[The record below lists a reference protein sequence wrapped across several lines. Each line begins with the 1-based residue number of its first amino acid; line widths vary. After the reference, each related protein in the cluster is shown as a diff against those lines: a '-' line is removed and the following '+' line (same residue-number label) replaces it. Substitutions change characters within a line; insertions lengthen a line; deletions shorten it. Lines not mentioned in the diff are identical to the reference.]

1 VIGNRP
7 RTKEETI
14 AKTQSQLIPKPFVS
28 FVYSKKGAL
37 KMRKF
42 SLMMLALL
50 MALSLIAAPS
60 FHAATAQSAEPLKIG
75 VLTDLSAVLQLYG
88 VELDNGLTLGFQYA
102 TDGTLEVAGRPVE
115 LIFRDYANDAEL
127 AATQARELIEVEGV
141 EVLVGAPSSGVTL
154 GLIDIAAEYGVIL
167 MAGPAADP
175 RITGEFF
182 KPTTFRA
189 CRNSY
194 QDAFDIAS
202 WAIANVGTNYIQ
214 LAPDYAFG
222 YGSVAAFDY
231 AFTQKGAS
239 FVGDAIY
246 APTDTTEFTPYL
258 QQVIDS
264 GADGVIITWAGA
276 SAITLFQ
283 QASELGLGV
292 DPDKPVIITG
302 FNSNDIVKAFADPSQ
317 IGNIG
322 LIVYHYTLPN
332 NPINDWLVEHHKAD
346 YNDVPDLFTECGF
359 ATAQA
364 LAAGIEKANGSTL
377 PEDLIPA
384 LEGLQWDGPKGS
396 YYMRPED
403 HQALMPM
410 YVVKLVSLDDPDQK
424 YYELVAEVSAEDAA
438 PPCES
443 GADRSSDTLDC
454 TPIADRTQ

>member
-1 VIGNRP
+1 
-7 RTKEETI
+7 
-14 AKTQSQLIPKPFVS
+14 
-28 FVYSKKGAL
+28 
-37 KMRKF
+37 MRKRT
-42 SLMMLALL
+42 L
-50 MALSLIAAPS
+50 MALLLVLALAVGMVP
-60 FHAATAQSAEPLKIG
+60 ARAQEGEPLKVG
-75 VLTDLSAVLQLYG
+75 LLTDLSAVLQLYG
-88 VELDNGLTLGFQYA
+88 VELQNGLMLGLEYA
-102 TDGTLEVAGRPVE
+102 TDGTMTVAGRPIEV
-115 LIFRDYANDAEL
+115 IVRDYANDAEL

-141 EVLVGAPSSGVTL
+141 EILVGAPSSGVTQ

-167 MAGPAADP
+167 LAGPAADP

-202 WAIANVGTNYIQ
+202 WAVENVGTRYIQ

-222 YGSVAAFDY
+222 YGSAAAFDY
-231 AFTQKGAS
+231 AFILKGAE
-239 FVGDAIY
+239 FVAPTIF

-276 SAITLFQ
+276 SAINLFQ
-283 QASELGLGV
+283 QATELGLGV
-292 DPDKPVIITG
+292 DPTKPAIITG
-302 FNSNDIVKAFADPSQ
+302 FNSNDIVKAFADESQ

-322 LIVYHYTLPN
+322 LIVYHYTAPKTE
-332 NPINDWLVEHHKAD
+332 INDWLVQRHKEV
-346 YNDVPDLFTECGF
+346 YSDVPDLFTECGF

-364 LAAGIEKANGSTL
+364 LVYGVEKAGGSTL

-384 LEGLQWDGPKGS
+384 LEGLTWEGPKGT
-396 YYMRPED
+396 YTIRPED

-410 YVVKLVSLDDPDQK
+410 YVVRLANLDDPDQA
-424 YYELVAEVSAEDAA
+424 YYELIAEVSAEDAA

-443 GADRSSDTLDC
+443 GADRSSETLDC
-454 TPIADRTQ
+454 TPLAQRNP

>member
-1 VIGNRP
+1 
-7 RTKEETI
+7 
-14 AKTQSQLIPKPFVS
+14 
-28 FVYSKKGAL
+28 
-37 KMRKF
+37 MRKRT
-42 SLMMLALL
+42 LIALL
-50 MALSLIAAPS
+50 LVLTMAVGMVPAR
-60 FHAATAQSAEPLKIG
+60 AQEGEPLKIG
-75 VLTDLSAVLQLYG
+75 LLTDLSAVLQLYG
-88 VELDNGLTLGFQYA
+88 VELQNGLMLGLEYA
-102 TDGTLEVAGRPVE
+102 TDGTMTVAGRPIEV
-115 LIFRDYANDAEL
+115 IVRDYANDAEL

-141 EVLVGAPSSGVTL
+141 EILVGAPSSGVTQ
-154 GLIDIAAEYGVIL
+154 GLIDIAAEYDVIL

-202 WAIANVGTNYIQ
+202 WAVENVGTRYIQ

-222 YGSVAAFDY
+222 YGSAAAFEY
-231 AFTQKGAS
+231 AFTQKGAE
-239 FVGDAIY
+239 FVAPTIF

-276 SAITLFQ
+276 SAINLFQ
-283 QASELGLGV
+283 QATELGLGV
-292 DPDKPVIITG
+292 DPDKPAIITG
-302 FNSNDIVKAFADPSQ
+302 FNSNDIVKAFADESQ

-322 LIVYHYTLPN
+322 LIVYHYTAPKTE
-332 NPINDWLVEHHKAD
+332 INDWLVQRHKEV

-364 LAAGIEKANGSTL
+364 LVYGVEKAGGSTL

-384 LEGLQWDGPKGS
+384 LEGLTWEGPKGT

-410 YVVKLVSLDDPDQK
+410 YVVRLANLDDPDQA

-443 GADRSSDTLDC
+443 GADRSSETLDC
-454 TPIADRTQ
+454 TPLAQRTQ

>member
-1 VIGNRP
+1 
-7 RTKEETI
+7 
-14 AKTQSQLIPKPFVS
+14 
-28 FVYSKKGAL
+28 
-37 KMRKF
+37 MRKRT
-42 SLMMLALL
+42 LIALL
-50 MALSLIAAPS
+50 LVLAMAVGMVPAR
-60 FHAATAQSAEPLKIG
+60 AQEGEPLKIG
-75 VLTDLSAVLQLYG
+75 LLTDLSAVLQLYG
-88 VELDNGLTLGFQYA
+88 VELQNGLMLGLEYA
-102 TDGTLEVAGRPVE
+102 TDGTMTVAGRPIEV
-115 LIFRDYANDAEL
+115 IVRDYANDAEL

-141 EVLVGAPSSGVTL
+141 EILVGAPSSGVTQ

-202 WAIANVGTNYIQ
+202 WAVENVGTRYIQ

-222 YGSVAAFDY
+222 YGSAAAFDY
-231 AFTQKGAS
+231 AFTLRGAE
-239 FVGDAIY
+239 FVAPTIF

-276 SAITLFQ
+276 SAINLFQ
-283 QASELGLGV
+283 QATELGLGV
-292 DPDKPVIITG
+292 DPDKPAIITG
-302 FNSNDIVKAFADPSQ
+302 FNSNDIVKAFADESQ

-322 LIVYHYTLPN
+322 LIVYHYTAPKTE
-332 NPINDWLVEHHKAD
+332 INDWLVQRHKEV

-364 LAAGIEKANGSTL
+364 LVYGVEKAGGSTL

-384 LEGLQWDGPKGS
+384 LEGLTWEGPKGT
-396 YYMRPED
+396 YTIRPED

-410 YVVKLVSLDDPDQK
+410 YVVRLVNLDDPDQA

-443 GADRSSDTLDC
+443 GADRSSETLDC
-454 TPIADRTQ
+454 TPLAQRTP

>member
-1 VIGNRP
+1 
-7 RTKEETI
+7 
-14 AKTQSQLIPKPFVS
+14 
-28 FVYSKKGAL
+28 
-37 KMRKF
+37 MRKRT
-42 SLMMLALL
+42 LMTLLFVLALTVG
-50 MALSLIAAPS
+50 MVPAR
-60 FHAATAQSAEPLKIG
+60 AQEGEPLKIG
-75 VLTDLSAVLQLYG
+75 LLTDLSAVLQLYG
-88 VELDNGLTLGFQYA
+88 VELQNGLMLGLEYA
-102 TDGTLEVAGRPVE
+102 TDGTMTVAGRPIEV
-115 LIFRDYANDAEL
+115 IVRDYANDAEL

-141 EVLVGAPSSGVTL
+141 EILVGAPSSGVTQ
-154 GLIDIAAEYGVIL
+154 GLVDIAAEYGVIL

-202 WAIANVGTNYIQ
+202 WAVENVGTRYIQ

-222 YGSVAAFDY
+222 YGSAAAFDY
-231 AFTQKGAS
+231 AFTLRGAE
-239 FVGDAIY
+239 FVAPTIF

-276 SAITLFQ
+276 SAINLFQ
-283 QASELGLGV
+283 QATELGLGV
-292 DPDKPVIITG
+292 DPDKPAIITG
-302 FNSNDIVKAFADPSQ
+302 FNSNDIVKAFADESQ

-322 LIVYHYTLPN
+322 LIVYHYTAPKTE
-332 NPINDWLVEHHKAD
+332 INDWLVQRHKEV

-364 LAAGIEKANGSTL
+364 LVYGVEKAGGSTL

-384 LEGLQWDGPKGS
+384 LEGLTWEGPKGT

-410 YVVKLVSLDDPDQK
+410 YVVRLVNLDDPDQA
-424 YYELVAEVSAEDAA
+424 YYELIAEVSAEDAA

-443 GADRSSDTLDC
+443 GADRSSETLDC
-454 TPIADRTQ
+454 TPLAQRTP

>member
-1 VIGNRP
+1 MHK
-7 RTKEETI
+7 RT
-14 AKTQSQLIPKPFVS
+14 
-28 FVYSKKGAL
+28 
-37 KMRKF
+37 
-42 SLMMLALL
+42 L
-50 MALSLIAAPS
+50 MALLLVLALAVGMVPA
-60 FHAATAQSAEPLKIG
+60 HAQEGEPLKIG
-75 VLTDLSAVLQLYG
+75 LLTDLSAVLQLYG
-88 VELDNGLTLGFQYA
+88 VELQNGLTLGLEYA
-102 TDGTLEVAGRPVE
+102 TDGTMTVAGRPIEV
-115 LIFRDYANDAEL
+115 IVRDYANDAEL

-141 EVLVGAPSSGVTL
+141 EILVGAPSSGVTQ
-154 GLIDIAAEYGVIL
+154 GLVDIAAEYGVIL
-167 MAGPAADP
+167 LAGPAADP

-202 WAIANVGTNYIQ
+202 WAVENVGTRYIQ

-222 YGSVAAFDY
+222 YGSAAAFDY
-231 AFTQKGAS
+231 AFTLRGAE
-239 FVGDAIY
+239 FVAPTIF

-276 SAITLFQ
+276 SAINLFQ
-283 QASELGLGV
+283 QATELGLGV
-292 DPDKPVIITG
+292 DPNKPAIITG
-302 FNSNDIVKAFADPSQ
+302 FNSNDIVKAFADESQ

-322 LIVYHYTLPN
+322 LIVYHYTAPKTE
-332 NPINDWLVEHHKAD
+332 INDWLVQRHKEV

-364 LAAGIEKANGSTL
+364 LVYGVEKAGGSTL

-384 LEGLQWDGPKGS
+384 LEGLTWEGPKGT
-396 YYMRPED
+396 YTMRPED

-410 YVVKLVSLDDPDQK
+410 YVVRLVNLDDPDQA
-424 YYELVAEVSAEDAA
+424 YYELIAEVSAEDAA

-443 GADRSSDTLDC
+443 GADRSSETLDC
-454 TPIADRTQ
+454 TPLAQRTP

>member
-1 VIGNRP
+1 
-7 RTKEETI
+7 
-14 AKTQSQLIPKPFVS
+14 
-28 FVYSKKGAL
+28 
-37 KMRKF
+37 MRRF
-42 SLMMLALL
+42 SLMTLALL

-60 FHAATAQSAEPLKIG
+60 FHAATAQQSSEPLKIG

-102 TDGTLEVAGRPVE
+102 TDSTMEIDGHPVE

-127 AATQARELIEVEGV
+127 AASQARELIEVDGA

-154 GLIDIAAEYGVIL
+154 GLVDIAAEYGVIL

-194 QDAFDIAS
+194 HDAFAIAS
-202 WAIANVGTNYIQ
+202 WAVENVGTNYIQ

-222 YGSVAAFDY
+222 YGSVAAFNY
-231 AFTQKGAS
+231 AFGQKGAT

-264 GADGVIITWAGA
+264 GADGVIITWAG
-276 SAITLFQ
+276 SSSINLFQ

-302 FNSNDIVKAFADPSQ
+302 FGSNRDVKAGTDPSQ
-317 IGNIG
+317 IGSIG

-332 NPINDWLVEHHKAD
+332 NPINDWLVEHHKAEYD
-346 YNDVPDLFTECGF
+346 GDVPDLFTECGF

-364 LAAGIEKANGSTL
+364 LTAGIEKANGSTL

-410 YVVKLVSLDDPDQK
+410 YVVKLVNLDDPDQK
-424 YYELVAEVSAEDAA
+424 YYELVAEVSAQDAA

-454 TPIADRTQ
+454 TPLADRTQ

>member
-1 VIGNRP
+1 MHK
-7 RTKEETI
+7 RT
-14 AKTQSQLIPKPFVS
+14 
-28 FVYSKKGAL
+28 
-37 KMRKF
+37 
-42 SLMMLALL
+42 L
-50 MALSLIAAPS
+50 MALLLVLALAVGMVPA
-60 FHAATAQSAEPLKIG
+60 HAQEGEPLKIG
-75 VLTDLSAVLQLYG
+75 LLTDLSAVLQLYG
-88 VELDNGLTLGFQYA
+88 VELQNGLTLGLEYA
-102 TDGTLEVAGRPVE
+102 TDGTMTVAGRPIEV
-115 LIFRDYANDAEL
+115 IVRDYANDAEL

-141 EVLVGAPSSGVTL
+141 EILVGAPSSGVTQ
-154 GLIDIAAEYGVIL
+154 GLVDIAAEYGVIL
-167 MAGPAADP
+167 LAGPAADP

-202 WAIANVGTNYIQ
+202 WAVENVGTRYIQ

-222 YGSVAAFDY
+222 YGSAAAFDY
-231 AFTQKGAS
+231 AFTLRGAE
-239 FVGDAIY
+239 FVAPTIF

-276 SAITLFQ
+276 SAINLFQ
-283 QASELGLGV
+283 QATELGLGV
-292 DPDKPVIITG
+292 DPNKPAIITG
-302 FNSNDIVKAFADPSQ
+302 FNSNDIVKAFADESQ

-322 LIVYHYTLPN
+322 LIVYHYTAPKTE
-332 NPINDWLVEHHKAD
+332 INDWLVQRHKEV

-364 LAAGIEKANGSTL
+364 LVYGVEKAGGSTL

-384 LEGLQWDGPKGS
+384 LEGLTWEGPKGT
-396 YYMRPED
+396 YTMRPED

-410 YVVKLVSLDDPDQK
+410 YVVRLANLDDPDQA
-424 YYELVAEVSAEDAA
+424 YYELIAEVSAEDAA

-443 GADRSSDTLDC
+443 GADRSSETLDC
-454 TPIADRTQ
+454 TPLAQRTP

>member
-1 VIGNRP
+1 MHK
-7 RTKEETI
+7 RT
-14 AKTQSQLIPKPFVS
+14 
-28 FVYSKKGAL
+28 
-37 KMRKF
+37 
-42 SLMMLALL
+42 L
-50 MALSLIAAPS
+50 MALLLVLALAVGMVP
-60 FHAATAQSAEPLKIG
+60 ARAQEGEPLKIG
-75 VLTDLSAVLQLYG
+75 LLTDLSAVLQLYG
-88 VELDNGLTLGFQYA
+88 VELQNGLMLGLEYA
-102 TDGTLEVAGRPVE
+102 TDGTMTVAGRPIEV
-115 LIFRDYANDAEL
+115 IVRDYANDAEL

-141 EVLVGAPSSGVTL
+141 EILVGAPSSGVTQ

-167 MAGPAADP
+167 LAGPAADP

-202 WAIANVGTNYIQ
+202 WAVENVGTRYIQ

-222 YGSVAAFDY
+222 YGSAAAFDY
-231 AFTQKGAS
+231 AFTLRGAE
-239 FVGDAIY
+239 FVAPTIF

-276 SAITLFQ
+276 SAINLFQ
-283 QASELGLGV
+283 QATELGLGV
-292 DPDKPVIITG
+292 DPTKPAIITG
-302 FNSNDIVKAFADPSQ
+302 FNSNDIVKAFADESQ

-322 LIVYHYTLPN
+322 LIVYHYTAPKTE
-332 NPINDWLVEHHKAD
+332 INDWLVQRHKEV

-364 LAAGIEKANGSTL
+364 LVYGIEKAGGSTL

-384 LEGLQWDGPKGS
+384 LEGLTWEGPKGT
-396 YYMRPED
+396 YTMRPED

-410 YVVKLVSLDDPDQK
+410 YVVRLANLDDPDQA
-424 YYELVAEVSAEDAA
+424 YYELIAEVSAEDAA

-443 GADRSSDTLDC
+443 GADRSSETLDC
-454 TPIADRTQ
+454 TPLAQRTP

>member
-1 VIGNRP
+1 
-7 RTKEETI
+7 
-14 AKTQSQLIPKPFVS
+14 
-28 FVYSKKGAL
+28 
-37 KMRKF
+37 MRKRT
-42 SLMMLALL
+42 L
-50 MALSLIAAPS
+50 MALLLVLALAVGMVP
-60 FHAATAQSAEPLKIG
+60 ARAQEGEPLKIG
-75 VLTDLSAVLQLYG
+75 LLTDLSAVLQLYG
-88 VELDNGLTLGFQYA
+88 VELQNGLMLGLEYA
-102 TDGTLEVAGRPVE
+102 TDGTMTVAGRPIEV
-115 LIFRDYANDAEL
+115 IVRDYANDAEL

-141 EVLVGAPSSGVTL
+141 EILVGAPSSGVTQ

-167 MAGPAADP
+167 LAGPAADP

-202 WAIANVGTNYIQ
+202 WAVENVGTRYIQ

-222 YGSVAAFDY
+222 YGSAAAFDY
-231 AFTQKGAS
+231 AFTLRGAE
-239 FVGDAIY
+239 FVAPTIF

-276 SAITLFQ
+276 SAINLFQ
-283 QASELGLGV
+283 QATELGLGV
-292 DPDKPVIITG
+292 DPTKPAIITG
-302 FNSNDIVKAFADPSQ
+302 FNSNDIVKAFADESQ

-322 LIVYHYTLPN
+322 LIVYHYTAPKTE
-332 NPINDWLVEHHKAD
+332 INDWLVQRHKEV

-364 LAAGIEKANGSTL
+364 LVYGVEKAGGSTL

-384 LEGLQWDGPKGS
+384 LEGLTWEGPKGT
-396 YYMRPED
+396 YTMRPED

-410 YVVKLVSLDDPDQK
+410 YVVRLANLDDPDQA
-424 YYELVAEVSAEDAA
+424 YYELIAEVSAEDAA

-443 GADRSSDTLDC
+443 GADRSSETLDC
-454 TPIADRTQ
+454 TPLAQRTP

>member
-1 VIGNRP
+1 
-7 RTKEETI
+7 
-14 AKTQSQLIPKPFVS
+14 
-28 FVYSKKGAL
+28 
-37 KMRKF
+37 
-42 SLMMLALL
+42 
-50 MALSLIAAPS
+50 
-60 FHAATAQSAEPLKIG
+60 
-75 VLTDLSAVLQLYG
+75 
-88 VELDNGLTLGFQYA
+88 
-102 TDGTLEVAGRPVE
+102 
-115 LIFRDYANDAEL
+115 
-127 AATQARELIEVEGV
+127 
-141 EVLVGAPSSGVTL
+141 VGAPSSGVTQ

-202 WAIANVGTNYIQ
+202 WAVENVGTRYIQ

-222 YGSVAAFDY
+222 YGSAAAFDY
-231 AFTQKGAS
+231 AFTLRGAE
-239 FVGDAIY
+239 FVAPTIF

-276 SAITLFQ
+276 SAINLFQ
-283 QASELGLGV
+283 QATELGLGV
-292 DPDKPVIITG
+292 DPDKPAIITG
-302 FNSNDIVKAFADPSQ
+302 FNSNDIVKAFADESQ

-322 LIVYHYTLPN
+322 LIVYHYTAPKTE
-332 NPINDWLVEHHKAD
+332 INDWLVQRHKEV

-364 LAAGIEKANGSTL
+364 LVYGVEKAGGSTL

-384 LEGLQWDGPKGS
+384 LEGLTWEGPKGT
-396 YYMRPED
+396 YTIRPED

-410 YVVKLVSLDDPDQK
+410 YVVRLVNLDDPDQA

-443 GADRSSDTLDC
+443 GADRSSETLDC
-454 TPIADRTQ
+454 TPLAQRTP

>member
-1 VIGNRP
+1 MHK
-7 RTKEETI
+7 RT
-14 AKTQSQLIPKPFVS
+14 
-28 FVYSKKGAL
+28 
-37 KMRKF
+37 
-42 SLMMLALL
+42 L
-50 MALSLIAAPS
+50 MALLLVLALAVGMVPA
-60 FHAATAQSAEPLKIG
+60 HAQEGEPLKIG
-75 VLTDLSAVLQLYG
+75 LLTDLSAVLQLYG
-88 VELDNGLTLGFQYA
+88 VELQNGLTLGLEYA
-102 TDGTLEVAGRPVE
+102 TDGTMTVAGRPIEV
-115 LIFRDYANDAEL
+115 IVRDYANDAEL

-141 EVLVGAPSSGVTL
+141 EILVGAPSSGVTQ
-154 GLIDIAAEYGVIL
+154 GLVDIADEYGVIL
-167 MAGPAADP
+167 LAGPAADP

-202 WAIANVGTNYIQ
+202 WAVENVGTRYIQ

-222 YGSVAAFDY
+222 YGSAAAFDY
-231 AFTQKGAS
+231 AFTLRGAE
-239 FVGDAIY
+239 FVAPTIF

-276 SAITLFQ
+276 SAINLFQ
-283 QASELGLGV
+283 QATELGLGV
-292 DPDKPVIITG
+292 DPNKPAIITG
-302 FNSNDIVKAFADPSQ
+302 FNSNDIVKAFADESQ

-322 LIVYHYTLPN
+322 LIVYHYTAPKTE
-332 NPINDWLVEHHKAD
+332 INDWLVQRHKEV

-364 LAAGIEKANGSTL
+364 LVYGVEKAGGSTL

-384 LEGLQWDGPKGS
+384 LEGLTWEGPKGT
-396 YYMRPED
+396 YTMRPED

-410 YVVKLVSLDDPDQK
+410 YVVRLANLDDPDQA
-424 YYELVAEVSAEDAA
+424 YYELIAEVSAEDAA

-443 GADRSSDTLDC
+443 GADRSSETLDC
-454 TPIADRTQ
+454 TPLAQRTP